1 MSNFVNG
8 IRMGQGMLRFLS
20 AVLLVLACGPVS
32 AQSQDHRV
40 RNIVLVHGAW
50 ADGSGWKDVYDIL
63 VKDGFHVSI
72 VQEPE
77 TSFKEDVAATKRVLA
92 QQDGPCILVAHS
104 YGGAVITEA
113 GTDPSVAGLVYV
125 AAHMP
130 DAGENEADDGK
141 RFPSDLSKSTAIK
154 KTADGFTYLDPA
166 QFHEYFAADLSAE
179 QAAFM
184 AQSQVLNAADNFKA
198 VITTAAWRKK
208 PSWMLVAGADRTINP
223 DLERWYATRAGSHKA
238 EVSGASHSVY
248 VSRPKEVAA
257 LIKEAASQARERSVK
272 KIGRRAIGKQS
283 VNLMGGL
290 QNIDRSI
297 ICGTT
302 ATIGRRDEGEPDA
315 GPLPFP
321 QESLRSGGRHDA
333 SQKEK

>member
-1 MSNFVNG
+1 MANTIKRGTQS
-8 IRMGQGMLRFLS
+8 LS
-20 AVLLVLACGPVS
+20 IVLLLLTCS
-32 AQSQDHRV
+32 ALIAQNKDRRI

-50 ADGSGWKDVYDIL
+50 ADGSGWKGVYDIL
-63 VKDGFHVSI
+63 VKDGYNVSI

-113 GTDPSVAGLVYV
+113 GNDPSVAGLVYV

-130 DAGENEADDGK
+130 DAGESEADDGK

-166 QFHEYFAADLSAE
+166 QFHEYFAADLPLE

-184 AQSQVLNAADNFKA
+184 ARSQVLNRADNFNA
-198 VITTAAWRKK
+198 VITTPAWRSK
-208 PSWMLVAGADRTINP
+208 PSWMLVAGKDRTINP
-223 DLERWYATRAGSHKA
+223 ALERWYAARANSHKV

-257 LIKEAASQARERSVK
+257 LIEEATSHAR
-272 KIGRRAIGKQS
+272 
-283 VNLMGGL
+283 
-290 QNIDRSI
+290 
-297 ICGTT
+297 
-302 ATIGRRDEGEPDA
+302 
-315 GPLPFP
+315 
-321 QESLRSGGRHDA
+321 
-333 SQKEK
+333 